1 MSRIE
6 ENREFLNKLPDEYTG
21 NFDEITLKIM
31 ARQNVIFQDISRSLA
46 MIAEKC
52 EPVDPEPFRT
62 IEAKAEKYDRIVRVM
77 NRDNYALTI
86 LFDRIDEIIKEV
98 DR

>member
-1 MSRIE
+1 MGRIE
-6 ENREFLNKLPDEYTG
+6 ENRKFLDKLPNDYTG
-21 NFDEITLKIM
+21 NFDEISLKLM
-31 ARQNVIFQDISRSLA
+31 ARQNVIFGDISKSLA

-52 EPVDPEPFRT
+52 EPVDPEPFKT

-86 LFDRIDEIIKEV
+86 LFDRIDEIIKE
-98 DR
+98 